1 MTVLLFLPLFSSPV
15 CSHNEWDPLEEI
27 IVGRAENATI
37 PPFTAEVKATTHH
50 KFWPFF
56 EKNGGKPFPPKHVSK
71 AIKEWKSFVVC
82 WNMRGLLYEDQAL
95 LISQRYGEIDRNRD
109 GLELRI
115 ELGIGIEKELI
126 EMKIRERNIE
136 CNL

>member
-1 MTVLLFLPLFSSPV
+1 
-15 CSHNEWDPLEEI
+15 
-27 IVGRAENATI
+27 
-37 PPFTAEVKATTHH
+37 
-50 KFWPFF
+50 
-56 EKNGGKPFPPKHVSK
+56 
-71 AIKEWKSFVVC
+71 
-82 WNMRGLLYEDQAL
+82 MRGLLYEDQAL

>member
-71 AIKEWKSFVVC
+71 AIKEVEEFCRVLEHEGVVVRRPSIVDFSKV
-82 WNMRGLLYEDQAL
+82 WGD
-95 LISQRYGEIDRNRD
+95 
-109 GLELRI
+109 
-115 ELGIGIEKELI
+115 
-126 EMKIRERNIE
+126 
-136 CNL
+136 